1 MGMRSLEEVARERLA
16 ARAADGL
23 LRTRTLLEGAQG
35 VHPVIDGRR
44 VLSFASNDYLGLA
57 AHPLVVDALRKA
69 AREYGVGSGASHLLT
84 GHSRPHRDLEQAL
97 AEYTGRPRAVLFS
110 TGYMANLAVVS
121 ALLDRHDAVFE
132 DRYNHASLVDAG
144 LLSRARLRRYPHA
157 DAASLGRQLSLSS
170 ERHRM
175 VVTDGVFSMDGD
187 LAPLRELRAQAEG
200 AGGAWLCVDDA
211 HGLGVVG
218 PTGRGTLEV
227 EGLGLQDVPVLVGTL
242 GKAFGTFGAFVAGSE
257 ALVETLVQF
266 ARSYIYTTALPPAL
280 AAATLESVRV
290 AAQGE
295 ARDRL
300 HAAMGRFRDGAA
312 QRGLPVIPTPS
323 PIHPLILGG
332 SGRAVAAS
340 RALLERGI
348 LVPAIRPPTVPQG
361 AARLR
366 ISFSAAHSTA
376 DVDRLLDAL
385 TAVLS

>member
-1 MGMRSLEEVARERLA
+1 MRSLEEVARERVA
-16 ARAADGL
+16 SRAADGL
-23 LRTRTLLEGAQG
+23 FRTRTLLEGAQG

-57 AHPLVVDALRKA
+57 AHPGVVQALREA

-97 AEYTGRPRAVLFS
+97 AELTGRPRAVLFS
-110 TGYMANLAVVS
+110 TGYMANLAVVT

-144 LLSRARLRRYPHA
+144 LLSRAQLRRYPHA
-157 DAASLGRQLSLSS
+157 DAASLGRQLALSS
-170 ERHRM
+170 ARHRM
-175 VVTDGVFSMDGD
+175 VVSDGVFSMDGD
-187 LAPLRELRAQAEG
+187 LAPLRQLREQSER

-257 ALVETLVQF
+257 ALVEALVQF

-280 AAATLESVRV
+280 AAATLASVRI
-290 AAQGE
+290 AGQGE
-295 ARDRL
+295 ARARL
-300 HAAMGRFRDGAA
+300 QAVLARFREGAA
-312 QRGLPVIPTPS
+312 QLGLPVEPTPS
-323 PIHPLILGG
+323 PIQPLVLGP
-332 SGRAVAAS
+332 SDRALDAS

-348 LVPAIRPPTVPQG
+348 LVPAVRPPTVPQG

-366 ISFSAAHSTA
+366 ISFSASHSAT

-385 TAVLS
+385 SAVLP

>member
-1 MGMRSLEEVARERLA
+1 MAMRSLEEVVRERVA
-16 ARAADGL
+16 GRAADGL
-23 LRTRTLLEGAQG
+23 FRTRTLLEGAQG

-57 AHPLVVDALRKA
+57 AHPGVVQALREA

-97 AEYTGRPRAVLFS
+97 AELTGRPRAVLFS
-110 TGYMANLAVVS
+110 TGYMANLAVVTT
-121 ALLDRHDAVFE
+121 LLDRHDAVFE

-144 LLSRARLRRYPHA
+144 LLSRAELRRYPHA
-157 DAASLGRQLSLSS
+157 DAASLGRQLALSS
-170 ERHRM
+170 ARHRM

-187 LAPLRELRAQAEG
+187 LAPLRQLRDQSER

-227 EGLGLQDVPVLVGTL
+227 EGLGLEDVPVLVGTL

-280 AAATLESVRV
+280 AAATLASVRI
-290 AAQGE
+290 AEQGE
-295 ARDRL
+295 ARTRL
-300 HAAMGRFRDGAA
+300 QAVLGRFREGAA
-312 QRGLPVIPTPS
+312 QLGLPVVPTPS
-323 PIHPLILGG
+323 PIQPLVLGP
-332 SGRAVAAS
+332 SERASDAS

-366 ISFSAAHSTA
+366 ISFSASHSAA

-385 TAVLS
+385 SAVLR

>member
-23 LRTRTLLEGAQG
+23 LRTRTLLDGAQG
-35 VHPVIDGRR
+35 VHPVVDGRR

-257 ALVETLVQF
+257 ALVEALVQF

-280 AAATLESVRV
+280 AAATLASVRI
-290 AAQGE
+290 AEQGE
-295 ARDRL
+295 ARTRL
-300 HAAMGRFRDGAA
+300 QAVLGRFREGAA
-312 QRGLPVIPTPS
+312 QLGLPVVPTPS
-323 PIHPLILGG
+323 PIQPLVLGP
-332 SGRAVAAS
+332 SERASDAS

-366 ISFSAAHSTA
+366 ISFSASHSAA

-385 TAVLS
+385 SAVLR

>member
-1 MGMRSLEEVARERLA
+1 MQSLEEVVRARVVG
-16 ARAADGL
+16 RAADGL
-23 LRTRTLLEGAQG
+23 FRTRTLLEGAQG

-44 VLSFASNDYLGLA
+44 LLSFASNDYLGLA
-57 AHPLVVDALRKA
+57 AHPGVVQALREA

-84 GHSRPHRDLEQAL
+84 GHSWPHRDLEQAL
-97 AEYTGRPRAVLFS
+97 AEFTGRPRAVLFS
-110 TGYMANLAVVS
+110 TGYMANLAVVTT
-121 ALLDRHDAVFE
+121 LLDRHDAVFE

-144 LLSRARLRRYPHA
+144 LLSRAQLRRYPHA
-157 DAASLGRQLSLSS
+157 DAASLGRQLALSS
-170 ERHRM
+170 ARHRM

-187 LAPLRELRAQAEG
+187 LAPLRQLREQSER

-227 EGLGLQDVPVLVGTL
+227 EGLGLEDVPVLVGTL

-280 AAATLESVRV
+280 AAATLASLRIVG
-290 AAQGE
+290 QGE
-295 ARDRL
+295 ARARL
-300 HAAMGRFRDGAA
+300 QAVLGRFREGAA
-312 QRGLPVIPTPS
+312 QLGLPVVPTPS
-323 PIHPLILGG
+323 PIQPLILG
-332 SGRAVAAS
+332 SSERAMDAS
-340 RALLERGI
+340 RALLERDI

-366 ISFSAAHSTA
+366 ISFSASHGEA

-385 TAVLS
+385 SAVLP

>member
-1 MGMRSLEEVARERLA
+1 MRSLEEVARERVA
-16 ARAADGL
+16 SRAADGL
-23 LRTRTLLEGAQG
+23 FRTRTLLEGAQG

-57 AHPLVVDALRKA
+57 AHPGVVQALREA

-97 AEYTGRPRAVLFS
+97 AELTGRPRAVLFS
-110 TGYMANLAVVS
+110 TGYMANLAVVTT
-121 ALLDRHDAVFE
+121 LLDRHDAVFE

-144 LLSRARLRRYPHA
+144 LLSRAELRRYPHA
-157 DAASLGRQLSLSS
+157 DAASLGRQLALSS
-170 ERHRM
+170 ARHRM

-187 LAPLRELRAQAEG
+187 LAPLRQLRDQSER

-227 EGLGLQDVPVLVGTL
+227 EGLGLEDVPVLVGTL

-280 AAATLESVRV
+280 AAATLASVRI
-290 AAQGE
+290 AEQGE
-295 ARDRL
+295 ARTRL
-300 HAAMGRFRDGAA
+300 QAVLGRFREGAA
-312 QRGLPVIPTPS
+312 QLGLPVVPTPS
-323 PIHPLILGG
+323 PIQPLVLGP
-332 SGRAVAAS
+332 SERASDAS

-366 ISFSAAHSTA
+366 ISFSASHSAA

-385 TAVLS
+385 SAVLR

>member
-1 MGMRSLEEVARERLA
+1 MPLKPQ
-16 ARAADGL
+16 
-23 LRTRTLLEGAQG
+23 LR
-35 VHPVIDGRR
+35 
-44 VLSFASNDYLGLA
+44 
-57 AHPLVVDALRKA
+57 
-69 AREYGVGSGASHLLT
+69 
-84 GHSRPHRDLEQAL
+84 
-97 AEYTGRPRAVLFS
+97 
-110 TGYMANLAVVS
+110 
-121 ALLDRHDAVFE
+121 
-132 DRYNHASLVDAG
+132 
-144 LLSRARLRRYPHA
+144 
-157 DAASLGRQLSLSS
+157 
-170 ERHRM
+170 
-175 VVTDGVFSMDGD
+175 VTM
-187 LAPLRELRAQAEG
+187 LP
-200 AGGAWLCVDDA
+200 
-211 HGLGVVG
+211 
-218 PTGRGTLEV
+218 P
-227 EGLGLQDVPVLVGTL
+227 
-242 GKAFGTFGAFVAGSE
+242 
-257 ALVETLVQF
+257 
-266 ARSYIYTTALPPAL
+266 ALPPAL

-312 QRGLPVIPTPS
+312 QRGRPVIPTPS

>member
-1 MGMRSLEEVARERLA
+1 MRSLEEVARERVA
-16 ARAADGL
+16 SRAADGL
-23 LRTRTLLEGAQG
+23 FRTRTLLEGAQG

-57 AHPLVVDALRKA
+57 AHPGVVQALREA

-97 AEYTGRPRAVLFS
+97 AELTGRPRAVLFS
-110 TGYMANLAVVS
+110 TGYMANLAVVT

-144 LLSRARLRRYPHA
+144 LLSRAQLRRYPHA
-157 DAASLGRQLSLSS
+157 DAASLGRQLALSS
-170 ERHRM
+170 ARHRM
-175 VVTDGVFSMDGD
+175 VVSDGVFSMDGD
-187 LAPLRELRAQAEG
+187 LAPLRQLREQSER

-280 AAATLESVRV
+280 AAATLASVRI
-290 AAQGE
+290 AGQGE
-295 ARDRL
+295 ARARL
-300 HAAMGRFRDGAA
+300 QAVLARFREGAA
-312 QRGLPVIPTPS
+312 QLGLPVEPTPS
-323 PIHPLILGG
+323 PIQPLVLGP
-332 SGRAVAAS
+332 SDRALDAS

-348 LVPAIRPPTVPQG
+348 LVPAVRPPTVPQG

-366 ISFSAAHSTA
+366 ISFSASHSAT

-385 TAVLS
+385 SAVLP

>member
-1 MGMRSLEEVARERLA
+1 MAMRSLEEVVGERVA
-16 ARAADGL
+16 GRAADGL
-23 LRTRTLLEGAQG
+23 FRTRTLLEGAQG

-57 AHPLVVDALRKA
+57 AHPGVVQTLREA

-97 AEYTGRPRAVLFS
+97 AELTGRPRAVLFS
-110 TGYMANLAVVS
+110 TGYMANLAVVTT
-121 ALLDRHDAVFE
+121 LLDRHDAVFE

-144 LLSRARLRRYPHA
+144 LLSRAELRRYPHA
-157 DAASLGRQLSLSS
+157 DAASLGRQLALSS
-170 ERHRM
+170 ARHRM

-187 LAPLRELRAQAEG
+187 LAPLRQLRDQSER

-227 EGLGLQDVPVLVGTL
+227 EGLGLEDVPVLVGTL

-280 AAATLESVRV
+280 AAATLASVRI
-290 AAQGE
+290 AEQGE
-295 ARDRL
+295 ARTRL
-300 HAAMGRFRDGAA
+300 QAVLGRFREGAA
-312 QRGLPVIPTPS
+312 QLGLPVVPTPS
-323 PIHPLILGG
+323 PIQPLVLGP
-332 SGRAVAAS
+332 SERASDAS

-366 ISFSAAHSTA
+366 ISFSASHSAA

-385 TAVLS
+385 SAVLR